1 MKGIEEMKRE
11 NREYRFAPIFEVR
24 AKEETE
30 DNYIVEGY
38 ATTFN
43 DAYTLFT
50 DEDGNEYKET
60 VLREAFDDKTDTKD
74 VIFVKDHEGTVFART
89 KNKTLTLSLDDHG
102 LKVTAD
108 MSKTASARAAYEEIK
123 SGMYD
128 QMSFAFIVDDD
139 EYDKKKKL
147 RTIRHIQ
154 KLFDVSFVGFP
165 ANPNTDISVA
175 TRDYFNGVIEAERAE
190 RLAKEESLKEA
201 RERYH
206 AERNKDGH

>member
-1 MKGIEEMKRE
+1 MAIRE

-24 AKEETE
+24 AKDEQDES
-30 DNYIVEGY
+30 YIVEGY

-43 DAYTLFT
+43 DEYVLMT
-50 DEDGNEYKET
+50 DGEGNEYKET
-60 VLREAFDDKTDTKD
+60 VIREAFDDNTDTKD

-89 KNKTLTLSLDDHG
+89 KNNTLVLSLDDHG

-108 MSKTASARAAYEEIK
+108 LSKTSSARAAYEEIK

-139 EYDKKKKL
+139 DYDKKKRL
-147 RTIRHIQ
+147 RTIRHIS

-175 TRDYFNGVIEAERAE
+175 TRDYFNGVIEMEQAE
-190 RLAKEESLKEA
+190 RLAELEA
-201 RERYH
+201 RQKLELEKMKLK
-206 AERNKDGH
+206 AKLNLEV

>member
-1 MKGIEEMKRE
+1 MIRD
-11 NREYRFAPIFEVR
+11 NREYRYTQIFECR
-24 AKEETE
+24 AKEDSEE
-30 DNYIVEGY
+30 DFIVEGY

-50 DEDGNEYKET
+50 SEDGTDYKE
-60 VLREAFDDKTDTKD
+60 VVDREAIDSNTDTKD

-89 KNKTLTLSLDDHG
+89 KNGTLKLSLDDHG

-139 EYDKKKKL
+139 EYNKTTHT
-147 RTIRHIQ
+147 RTIRHIK

-165 ANPNTDISVA
+165 ANPNTDIGVA

-190 RLAKEESLKEA
+190 RLAQELALKEA
-201 RERYH
+201 RAKYDSVRKGE
-206 AERNKDGH
+206 N